1 MLTSRL
7 LTLTGS
13 GGAATRLALEVAS
26 HLVNEFADGVWLVEL
41 APLSDPTLVP
51 QAIAQALGVVE
62 RPGRP
67 LIDRLVEYLESRE
80 LLLILDNC
88 EHLVAACAEL
98 VEMLLSRCCLDL
110 RILATSREPIGIPG
124 EVAWRMPS
132 LSLPPLQS
140 PASDPQ
146 SLGQYEAV
154 RLFVERAQA
163 AAPGFV
169 LMERNAA
176 AITQICRRLDGM
188 PLAIELAAASVR
200 VLTVAQI
207 AERLDDR
214 FNLLSTSIRTAPVR
228 QQTLRATIDWSY
240 ALLSEAERAV
250 LRRLSVFAGGCALE
264 AAEAVCA
271 DTRVS
276 SGSILDL
283 LSRLVDKSLVVTQAQ
298 VDGTRYHL
306 LDTIRQYAGE
316 RLREADE
323 EESTRDQHFA
333 YYLRLAEQAEPEL
346 RRANQI
352 AWLARLETEHDN
364 FREALGWQLGSADPG
379 EEASLQALRLAG
391 ALGSFWRIRSHL
403 SEGRIWLERAL
414 TLYPSGVHTSAR
426 ARTLFCAGRLAWLQ
440 DDSATARR
448 YLEQSQDI
456 WHALASE
463 GKPGLAH
470 AIWFMG
476 MLSYSASDAA
486 AARSYYERSL
496 ALFRE
501 LDAPLGIADALLG
514 LGMLAVSLGDM
525 AARDLCEQSLV
536 IFRKF
541 GDAWSMARAEQ
552 VLAHVSVLQGDYSAA
567 RLLYEESL
575 AVDREL
581 GFKPGMAATLAELG
595 YVSYRLSNL
604 ERAIACYTEAVSL
617 SQNVGLLNE
626 GANAQF
632 GLAQMALSEGDPQ
645 AAKALFQ
652 EGLFRVPQNQ

>member
-1 MLTSRL
+1 
-7 LTLTGS
+7 
-13 GGAATRLALEVAS
+13 
-26 HLVNEFADGVWLVEL
+26 
-41 APLSDPTLVP
+41 
-51 QAIAQALGVVE
+51 
-62 RPGRP
+62 
-67 LIDRLVEYLESRE
+67 
-80 LLLILDNC
+80 
-88 EHLVAACAEL
+88 
-98 VEMLLSRCCLDL
+98 MLLSRCCLDL

-228 QQTLRATIDWSY
+228 HQTLRATIDWSY
-240 ALLSEAERAV
+240 ALLAEAERAV

-323 EESTRDQHFA
+323 EVNTQQSA
-333 YYLRLAEQAEPEL
+333 LRILSPVGRASRAGTAPSEP
-346 RRANQI
+346 
-352 AWLARLETEHDN
+352 D
-364 FREALGWQLGSADPG
+364 
-379 EEASLQALRLAG
+379 RLAG
-391 ALGSFWRIRSHL
+391 ATRNRTRQPPGGVGLAARFRRSRRRRRSF
-403 SEGRIWLERAL
+403 A
-414 TLYPSGVHTSAR
+414 TS
-426 ARTLFCAGRLAWLQ
+426 
-440 DDSATARR
+440 
-448 YLEQSQDI
+448 
-456 WHALASE
+456 LASCRR
-463 GKPGLAH
+463 PG
-470 AIWFMG
+470 F
-476 MLSYSASDAA
+476 
-486 AARSYYERSL
+486 
-496 ALFRE
+496 
-501 LDAPLGIADALLG
+501 
-514 LGMLAVSLGDM
+514 
-525 AARDLCEQSLV
+525 
-536 IFRKF
+536 
-541 GDAWSMARAEQ
+541 
-552 VLAHVSVLQGDYSAA
+552 VLAHPQ
-567 RLLYEESL
+567 
-575 AVDREL
+575 
-581 GFKPGMAATLAELG
+581 P
-595 YVSYRLSNL
+595 L
-604 ERAIACYTEAVSL
+604 ERGTHL
-617 SQNVGLLNE
+617 VGASTRSRLWPRTYFSPRTSTLLRR
-626 GANAQF
+626 QT
-632 GLAQMALSEGDPQ
+632 GLASGRRRHGAALSRAEPGYLACACLRRQARTCTRHMVHGD
-645 AAKALFQ
+645 AVLFGQ
-652 EGLFRVPQNQ
+652 